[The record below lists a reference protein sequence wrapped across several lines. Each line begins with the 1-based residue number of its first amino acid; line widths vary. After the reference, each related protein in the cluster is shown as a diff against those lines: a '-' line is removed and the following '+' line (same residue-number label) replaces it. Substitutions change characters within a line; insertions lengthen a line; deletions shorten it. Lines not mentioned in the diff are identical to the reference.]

1 MTRANY
7 LIAIRKLI
15 AAYKKKYDAFGKE
28 RKKKNGSKKS

>member
-7 LIAIRKLI
+7 LIMIRKLI

-28 RKKKNGSKKS
+28 RKKKNEKK